1 MTPDPHLQ
9 TALRHAPDR
18 DVAAP
23 PELGEAL
30 RRQARQAAAER
41 RPRGP
46 GWIERWF
53 GGLSRP
59 VAGGAFATLL
69 IAGFVGLMWQQ
80 GPPPEALPGRAD
92 APAAEPAA
100 PLASSPAPAAPAA
113 PVAAAP
119 SPTPEPAAE
128 ARREAP
134 PPRAKAAPAAKA
146 PSPEPV
152 AAPEPQAAAAPPA
165 AVPAPAPPPAPAA
178 APLPAPAPAPLPA
191 ASPAP
196 AMAPAAPRPALS
208 DRARAVASQAANEQ
222 AAASPDPLAA
232 LLPRLADPADAAL
245 RERVVALRSRVRGAW
260 QPAEPLA
267 ADAGEP
273 LVTAAGQV
281 LGRWRIGADRLVW
294 QPASGPALSAV
305 LVP

>member
-18 DVAAP
+18 DLAAP

-92 APAAEPAA
+92 APAIEPAA
-100 PLASSPAPAAPAA
+100 PPA
-113 PVAAAP
+113 PVAAVPAP
-119 SPTPEPAAE
+119 VPAPAPAPATE
-128 ARREAP
+128 TRREAP
-134 PPRAKAAPAAKA
+134 PPRAKVAAPAPA
-146 PSPEPV
+146 PVPEPAPV
-152 AAPEPQAAAAPPA
+152 TAPEPQAAPVPPPA
-165 AVPAPAPPPAPAA
+165 APAPAPAA
-178 APLPAPAPAPLPA
+178 APMPAPAPAPAPA
-191 ASPAP
+191 AAPAP
-196 AMAPAAPRPALS
+196 AMAPAAPRPALA
-208 DRARAVASQAANEQ
+208 DRARAVGSQAANEQ

-232 LLPRLADPADAAL
+232 LLPQLADPADAAL
-245 RERVVALRSRVRGAW
+245 RERVAALRGRVRGAW

-267 ADAGEP
+267 ASAGEP
-273 LVTAAGQV
+273 VVTSAGRV
-281 LGRWRIGADRLVW
+281 LGRWQISAERLVW
-294 QPASGPALSAV
+294 QPLSGPALSAA
-305 LVP
+305 LAP